1 MISILIPTYNCNV
14 IALFQ
19 ALKTELDSIAPNYEV
34 ICYEDG
40 SSEYVQDNSEIIKTI
55 ANAKHI
61 ISKDNKGRIT
71 TRQSLAEMAKYD
83 WLLFLD
89 SDVIPEK
96 NNFIN
101 DYLKHINLKHD
112 AIYGGYSYDLA
123 KPDKQFTLRWKYGKN
138 YEHVDA
144 EIRNKTPYKI
154 VISGNFLI
162 KKSVFLDINSRIEN
176 DGYGYDNY
184 LGALMKSHDVK
195 VFHINNNVT
204 HKGLDTNTVFL
215 TKVEKAVETIFEI
228 NQKHSTIITEN
239 TLLEFYKKVKSLG
252 LSKLIAFTFNLSKTK
267 IRQQLLSCNPNLTLL
282 QFYKLGYLCSITSS
296 KK

>member
-1 MISILIPTYNCNV
+1 MISILIPAYNYN
-14 IALFQ
+14 ITALFQ
-19 ALKTELDSIAPNYEV
+19 ALKIELESIVPNYEV

-40 SSEYVQDNSEIIKTI
+40 SSEYVENNSKIIKTI
-55 ANAKHI
+55 PKAKHI
-61 ISKDNKGRIT
+61 ISKVNKGRIT
-71 TRQSLAEMAKYD
+71 TRQSLAKLAKYD

-96 NNFIN
+96 NNFLQ
-101 DYLKHINLKHD
+101 DYLKYVNLKYD
-112 AIYGGYSYDLA
+112 AIYGGYNYDLA

-144 EIRNKTPYKI
+144 ETRNKTPYKI

-162 KKSVFLDINSRIEN
+162 KKSVFLDINTRIEN

-184 LGALMKSHDVK
+184 LGALMKSNNINI
-195 VFHINNNVT
+195 FHINNNVI
-204 HKGLDTNTVFL
+204 HKGLDTNSVFL
-215 TKVEKAVETIFEI
+215 NKVEKAVETIFEI
-228 NQKHSTIITEN
+228 NQKYGTIVTEN
-239 TLLEFYKKVKSLG
+239 TLLEFYKRIKSLG
-252 LSKLIAFTFNLSKTK
+252 FSKLIVFIFNLSKSK
-267 IRQQLLSCNPNLTLL
+267 IRQQLLSSNPNLTLL